1 MELTSLWLIKVIK
14 RRDRLESN
22 NENGKMFSGFDQ
34 RNACGK
40 WSGQKG
46 ERAEVEKVEE
56 EEEEQMNRLNGQTK
70 LQEERQQLKWERA
83 TKHAQQ
89 QQAGTFGC
97 SWSCSPERE
106 KGRERVG
113 GRGSVSARERETWHV
128 LLTQWKWIKRISG
141 QSDCVGIAIDV
152 AAAIGSSF
160 GLMARQLGL
169 VHISTPS
176 ISLLLPSLCA
186 LTSETTN
193 RGQTETRWSFFASLL
208 LCCSLF
214 FDFCFQLLFS

>member
-1 MELTSLWLIKVIK
+1 MET

-22 NENGKMFSGFDQ
+22 NEKGKMSSGFNQ

-89 QQAGTFGC
+89 QQAALLAAVEVAAA
-97 SWSCSPERE
+97 PQRERE
-106 KGRERVG
+106 KGRESG
-113 GRGSVSARERETWHV
+113 RERERHDMSCWHNEN
-128 LLTQWKWIKRISG
+128 
-141 QSDCVGIAIDV
+141 
-152 AAAIGSSF
+152 
-160 GLMARQLGL
+160 GLKG
-169 VHISTPS
+169 
-176 ISLLLPSLCA
+176 
-186 LTSETTN
+186 
-193 RGQTETRWSFFASLL
+193 
-208 LCCSLF
+208 
-214 FDFCFQLLFS
+214 